1 MLAFEGIVVLA
12 LDIYRIPGSNLS
24 CRCRVTTRGMWTDNG
39 QMLRELHMVGV
50 GFRRAASRCLVAY
63 GLCWQAVLGSEP
75 LSSGLSAELGSRC
88 CTDAERVAHWGCG
101 VREGS
106 YAEYPPR
113 QHKSATM
120 NPINA

>member
-50 GFRRAASRCLVAY
+50 GFQWPVSSTPLDTSRCPVACWGYAGRRCWRASRNQV
-63 GLCWQAVLGSEP
+63 GGQ
-75 LSSGLSAELGSRC
+75 LS
-88 CTDAERVAHWGCG
+88 
-101 VREGS
+101 
-106 YAEYPPR
+106 
-113 QHKSATM
+113 
-120 NPINA
+120 